1 MRTRTESIS
10 MPSRCSSRALT
21 RPSTP
26 LGGGSEDTATT
37 GVSRE
42 PTARRAAA
50 RSRRARIAASPM
62 SAFVTTRTS
71 GTSMIPAFR
80 NCSVS
85 PDPGWTTTAT
95 LSQSSATSVSDCP
108 TPTVSTTT
116 TSKQAD
122 SACAASRV
130 ASANPPR
137 RVPAAVE
144 RIKTPSSRGSCWI
157 RTRSPSSDPPETFED
172 GSTARTATL
181 RPLPRQSGSSAD
193 SSDDLPAPGGP
204 VRPIRWDRG
213 SIPASSSSARACS
226 RPPGERSSMTL
237 SAAGAAL
244 RSPSRRRRP
253 SSAPSGSGRCSVPLG
268 HQIDDVRHHLRHLE
282 VLRGVDAGYALFT
295 KLLLVGDRDDPAD
308 DHRHVDACVLELA
321 DHVGNQLHVRS
332 RQDRQP
338 DDVHALVDRR
348 LGDLRRRQADPFV
361 DDVEA
366 GVPRAHGDLLSAVRV
381 SVEARL
387 ADQDLH
393 PPTERL
399 RDPLDLLAEL
409 RQGLVAGS
417 GRGIGDAC
425 RRAVLT
431 ERVAQGLSPL
441 AGRDSRAGGLDRR
454 PHDVDRLVP
463 RSVGERR
470 KGAIRG
476 RLVALRT

>member
-1 MRTRTESIS
+1 
-10 MPSRCSSRALT
+10 
-21 RPSTP
+21 
-26 LGGGSEDTATT
+26 
-37 GVSRE
+37 
-42 PTARRAAA
+42 
-50 RSRRARIAASPM
+50 M

-85 PDPGWTTTAT
+85 PDPGCTTTAT

-172 GSTARTATL
+172 GSTAGAAPAA
-181 RPLPRQSGSSAD
+181 PLPRHSGSSAD

-213 SIPASSSSARACS
+213 SVPASSSSARACS

-244 RSPSRRRRP
+244 RSPSRSRRP

-268 HQIDDVRHHLRHLE
+268 HQVDDVGHHLRDLE
-282 VLRGVDAGYALFT
+282 VLRCVDASDAGLEQ
-295 KLLLVGDRDDPAD
+295 LLLVGHRNDPAND
-308 DHRHVDACVLELA
+308 DGDLDAGFLEFA
-321 DHVGNQLHVRS
+321 DHVGDQLHV
-332 RQDRQP
+332 
-338 DDVHALVDRR
+338 
-348 LGDLRRRQADPFV
+348 
-361 DDVEA
+361 
-366 GVPRAHGDLLSAVRV
+366 
-381 SVEARL
+381 
-387 ADQDLH
+387 
-393 PPTERL
+393 
-399 RDPLDLLAEL
+399 
-409 RQGLVAGS
+409 
-417 GRGIGDAC
+417 
-425 RRAVLT
+425 
-431 ERVAQGLSPL
+431 
-441 AGRDSRAGGLDRR
+441 
-454 PHDVDRLVP
+454 
-463 RSVGERR
+463 
-470 KGAIRG
+470 
-476 RLVALRT
+476 